1 MTQRDI
7 VIVLATLAVAVG
19 LSAIL
24 FVGAAVTART
34 AAPEAI
40 ARPRVFFD
48 SSSNLPPGLTVVDAQ
63 RRVAGPLQAIV
74 PLQRGISDTA
84 RDAAGLFLTLLL
96 TASTLVLANDQVVA
110 VYRASLGDWR
120 SQARVLAAG
129 FVVIGLAIS
138 TAALAWVVYLGF
150 VTGAL
155 RDSPVGAPA
164 ALQVGMTA
172 FAVLCVFALLA
183 LLVGFAATAWRLG
196 DALLHTRALS
206 RFQTQLPAPVVALAG
221 ATILFILWQM
231 PLVGAVAL
239 AAIVAYAI
247 GAVVTARLIKEG
259 VAT

>member
-1 MTQRDI
+1 MTRRDI
-7 VIVLATLAVAVG
+7 VIVLGTLVVAVG

-24 FVGAAVTART
+24 FVGATAMSPSSARE
-34 AAPEAI
+34 PV

-48 SSSNLPPGLTVVDAQ
+48 QRGSLPPGLTVVDAQ

-84 RDAAGLFLTLLL
+84 RDAAGLFLVLLL

-110 VYRASLGDWR
+110 VYRASLGNWR

-129 FVVIGLAIS
+129 LVVLGLAIS
-138 TAALAWVVYLGF
+138 TAALGWVVFLNF

-155 RDSPVGAPA
+155 PDSPFGAPA
-164 ALQVGMTA
+164 ALQVGLTA

-183 LLVGFAATAWRLG
+183 LLVGFAATSWRLG
-196 DALLHTRALS
+196 DALLRTRALS
-206 RFQTQLPAPVVALAG
+206 RFQAQIPAPVVALAG
-221 ATILFILWQM
+221 ATILFILWQI
-231 PLVGAVAL
+231 PALGAFAL
-239 AAIVAYAI
+239 AAVVAYAL

-259 VAT
+259 VTT

>member
-34 AAPEAI
+34 AAPEAV

-138 TAALAWVVYLGF
+138 TAALSWVVYLNF

-155 RDSPVGAPA
+155 RDSPLGAPA

-172 FAVLCVFALLA
+172 FAVLCVFALIA

-221 ATILFILWQM
+221 ATILFVLWQI
-231 PLVGAVAL
+231 PLVGAIAL

>member
-24 FVGAAVTART
+24 FVGAVATART
-34 AAPEAI
+34 AAPEPV

-48 SSSNLPPGLTVVDAQ
+48 SSNNLPPGLTLVDAQ

-138 TAALAWVVYLGF
+138 TAALAWVVYLNF

-155 RDSPVGAPA
+155 RESPLGAPA

-172 FAVLCVFALLA
+172 FAVLCVFGLLA

-196 DALLHTRALS
+196 DALLRTRALS

-221 ATILFILWQM
+221 ATILFIIWQI
-231 PLVGAVAL
+231 PLVGAIAL
-239 AAIVAYAI
+239 AAIAAYAI

-259 VAT
+259 VTT

>member
-1 MTQRDI
+1 MTRRDI
-7 VIVLATLAVAVG
+7 VIVLGTLVAAVG

-24 FVGAAVTART
+24 FVGATAMSPSSARE
-34 AAPEAI
+34 PV

-48 SSSNLPPGLTVVDAQ
+48 QRGSLPPGLTVVDAQ

-84 RDAAGLFLTLLL
+84 RDAAGLFLVLLL

-110 VYRASLGDWR
+110 VYRASLGTWR

-129 FVVIGLAIS
+129 FVVLGLAIS
-138 TAALAWVVYLGF
+138 TAALGWVVFLNF

-155 RDSPVGAPA
+155 PDSPFGAPA
-164 ALQVGMTA
+164 ALQVGLTA

-183 LLVGFAATAWRLG
+183 LLVGFAATSWRLG
-196 DALLHTRALS
+196 DALLRTRALS
-206 RFQTQLPAPVVALAG
+206 RFQSQIPAPVVALAG
-221 ATILFILWQM
+221 ATILFILWQI
-231 PLVGAVAL
+231 PALGAIAL
-239 AAIVAYAI
+239 AVVVAYAL

-259 VAT
+259 VTT

>member
-24 FVGAAVTART
+24 FVGAVATSRT
-34 AAPEAI
+34 AAPEPV

-48 SSSNLPPGLTVVDAQ
+48 SSNNLPPGLTVVDAQ

-138 TAALAWVVYLGF
+138 TAALAWVVYLNF

-155 RDSPVGAPA
+155 RDSPLGAPA

-196 DALLHTRALS
+196 DALLHLRALS

-221 ATILFILWQM
+221 ATILFILWQI
-231 PLVGAVAL
+231 PLIGAIAL
-239 AAIVAYAI
+239 AAIIAYAI
-247 GAVVTARLIKEG
+247 GAVVTARLVKEG

>member
-1 MTQRDI
+1 MTKRDI
-7 VIVLATLAVAVG
+7 VIALGTLVVAVG

-24 FVGAAVTART
+24 FVGAAATSPA
-34 AAPEAI
+34 AAPEPA

-48 SSSNLPPGLTVVDAQ
+48 RGGSLPPGRSIVDAQ
-63 RRVAGPLQAIV
+63 LRVAGPFQAIV
-74 PLQRGISDTA
+74 PLQRGVSDAA

-96 TASTLVLANDQVVA
+96 TASTLVLANEQVVA

-120 SQARVLAAG
+120 TQARVLAAG
-129 FVVIGLAIS
+129 CVVLGLAIS
-138 TAALAWVVYLGF
+138 TAALAWVVYLNF

-155 RDSPVGAPA
+155 RDSPLGAPA

-196 DALLHTRALS
+196 DALLRTRALS
-206 RFQTQLPAPVVALAG
+206 RFQTQLPAPVIALAG
-221 ATILFILWQM
+221 ATILFVLWQI
-231 PLVGAVAL
+231 PLVGAIAL
-239 AAIVAYAI
+239 AAVVAYAI

-259 VAT
+259 VTT

>member
-24 FVGAAVTART
+24 FVGAAATSPST
-34 AAPEAI
+34 GPEA
-40 ARPRVFFD
+40 ATRPRVFFD
-48 SSSNLPPGLTVVDAQ
+48 PRNSLPPGRSIVDAQ
-63 RRVAGPLQAIV
+63 LRVAGPLQAIV
-74 PLQRGISDTA
+74 PLQRGVSDAA
-84 RDAAGLFLTLLL
+84 RDAAGLLLVLLL

-110 VYRASLGDWR
+110 VYRASLGGWR

-138 TAALAWVVYLGF
+138 TAALAWVVYLNF

-155 RDSPVGAPA
+155 RDSPLGAPA

-206 RFQTQLPAPVVALAG
+206 RLQNQLPAPVVALAG
-221 ATILFILWQM
+221 ATILFVVWQI
-231 PLVGAVAL
+231 PLVGAIAL

>member
-1 MTQRDI
+1 MTQRD
-7 VIVLATLAVAVG
+7 VLIVLGTLAVAVG

-24 FVGAAVTART
+24 FVGAAATSPAS
-34 AAPEAI
+34 APEPS

-48 SSSNLPPGLTVVDAQ
+48 PRNSLPPGRSIIDAQ
-63 RRVAGPLQAIV
+63 GRVAGPLQAIV

-110 VYRASLGDWR
+110 VYRASLGGWR

-129 FVVIGLAIS
+129 FVVLGLAIS
-138 TAALAWVVYLGF
+138 TAALAWVVYLNF

-155 RDSPVGAPA
+155 RDAPFGAPA

-183 LLVGFAATAWRLG
+183 LLVGFAATSWRLG

-221 ATILFILWQM
+221 ATILFILWQI
-231 PLVGAVAL
+231 PAVGAVAL
-239 AAIVAYAI
+239 AAVVAYAL

>member
-1 MTQRDI
+1 MTRRDI
-7 VIVLATLAVAVG
+7 VIILGTLVVAVG

-24 FVGAAVTART
+24 FVGAAATSPAS
-34 AAPEAI
+34 APEPS

-48 SSSNLPPGLTVVDAQ
+48 PRNSLPPGRTVVDAQ
-63 RRVAGPLQAIV
+63 RRVAGPFQAIV
-74 PLQRGISDTA
+74 PLQRGVSDTA

-110 VYRASLGDWR
+110 VYRASLGGWR

-129 FVVIGLAIS
+129 FVVLGLAIS
-138 TAALAWVVYLGF
+138 TAALAWVVYLNF

-155 RDSPVGAPA
+155 RDAPFGAPA

-172 FAVLCVFALLA
+172 FAVLCVFALLV
-183 LLVGFAATAWRLG
+183 LLLGFAATSWRLG

-221 ATILFILWQM
+221 ATILFILWQI
-231 PLVGAVAL
+231 PAV
-239 AAIVAYAI
+239 

>member
-1 MTQRDI
+1 MTRRDI
-7 VIVLATLAVAVG
+7 VIVLGTLVVAVG

-24 FVGAAVTART
+24 FVGATAMSPSSARE
-34 AAPEAI
+34 PV

-48 SSSNLPPGLTVVDAQ
+48 QRGSLPPGLTVVDAQ

-84 RDAAGLFLTLLL
+84 RDAAGLFLVLLL

-110 VYRASLGDWR
+110 VYRASLGNWR

-129 FVVIGLAIS
+129 LVVLGLAIS
-138 TAALAWVVYLGF
+138 TAALGWVVFLNF

-155 RDSPVGAPA
+155 SDSPFGAPA
-164 ALQVGMTA
+164 ALQVGLTA

-183 LLVGFAATAWRLG
+183 LLVGFAATSWRLG
-196 DALLHTRALS
+196 DALLRTRALS
-206 RFQTQLPAPVVALAG
+206 RFQSQIPAPVVALAG
-221 ATILFILWQM
+221 ATILFILWQI
-231 PLVGAVAL
+231 PALGAIAL
-239 AAIVAYAI
+239 AVVVAYAL

-259 VAT
+259 VTT

>member
-7 VIVLATLAVAVG
+7 VIVLGTLVVAVG

-24 FVGAAVTART
+24 FVGAASTS
-34 AAPEAI
+34 I
-40 ARPRVFFD
+40 ASLPDRSERPRVFFGSRSD
-48 SSSNLPPGLTVVDAQ
+48 LPPGVTIVDAQ
-63 RRVAGPLQAIV
+63 RRLGGPLQVIV
-74 PLQRGISDTA
+74 PLQRGVSDTA
-84 RDAAGLFLTLLL
+84 RDAAGLLLTLLL

-138 TAALAWVVYLGF
+138 TAVLAWVVYLNF

-155 RDSPVGAPA
+155 RESPLGAPA
-164 ALQVGMTA
+164 ALQIGMTA

-196 DALLHTRALS
+196 DALLRTRALA

-221 ATILFILWQM
+221 ATILFILWQI
-231 PLVGAVAL
+231 PAVGAIAVAVV
-239 AAIVAYAI
+239 VAYAI

-259 VAT
+259 VTA

>member
-172 FAVLCVFALLA
+172 FAVLCVFSLLA

-221 ATILFILWQM
+221 ATILFILWQI

>member
-1 MTQRDI
+1 MTRRDI
-7 VIVLATLAVAVG
+7 VVVLGTLAVAVG

-24 FVGAAVTART
+24 FVGAAATSPAS
-34 AAPEAI
+34 AFEPA

-48 SSSNLPPGLTVVDAQ
+48 PRNSLPPGRTIVDAQ
-63 RRVAGPLQAIV
+63 QRVAGPLQAIV
-74 PLQRGISDTA
+74 PLQRGVSDAA
-84 RDAAGLFLTLLL
+84 RDAAGLLLTLLL

-110 VYRASLGDWR
+110 VYRASLGGWR

-129 FVVIGLAIS
+129 LIVLGLAIS
-138 TAALAWVVYLGF
+138 TAALGWVVYLNF

-155 RDSPVGAPA
+155 RDTPLGAPA
-164 ALQVGMTA
+164 ALQIGMTA

-183 LLVGFAATAWRLG
+183 LLIGFAATAWRFG

-221 ATILFILWQM
+221 ATILFVLWQI
-231 PLVGAVAL
+231 PALGVFALGAV
-239 AAIVAYAI
+239 VAYAI

-259 VAT
+259 VTT

>member
-24 FVGAAVTART
+24 FVGAAVTSRT
-34 AAPEAI
+34 AAPEPV

-48 SSSNLPPGLTVVDAQ
+48 SSNNLPPGLTVVDAQ
-63 RRVAGPLQAIV
+63 RRVGGPLQAIV

-138 TAALAWVVYLGF
+138 TAALTNI
-150 VTGAL
+150 VTAASSTTTTASFFIDGLTVLAVAL
-155 RDSPVGAPA
+155 VGVA
-164 ALQVGMTA
+164 
-172 FAVLCVFALLA
+172 CVFAAHA
-183 LLVGFAATAWRLG
+183 LMASTPGSRRLVR
-196 DALLHTRALS
+196 
-206 RFQTQLPAPVVALAG
+206 
-221 ATILFILWQM
+221 
-231 PLVGAVAL
+231 
-239 AAIVAYAI
+239 
-247 GAVVTARLIKEG
+247 
-259 VAT
+259 

>member
-24 FVGAAVTART
+24 FVGAVATSRT
-34 AAPEAI
+34 AATEPV

-74 PLQRGISDTA
+74 PMQRGNSDKA

-138 TAALAWVVYLGF
+138 TAALAWVVYLNF

-172 FAVLCVFALLA
+172 FAVLCVFGLLA

-196 DALLHTRALS
+196 DALLRTRALS

-221 ATILFILWQM
+221 ATILFIIWQI
-231 PLVGAVAL
+231 PLVGAIAL
-239 AAIVAYAI
+239 AAIAAYAI

-259 VAT
+259 VTT

>member
-24 FVGAAVTART
+24 FVGAVATSRT
-34 AAPEAI
+34 AAPEPV

-48 SSSNLPPGLTVVDAQ
+48 SSNNLPPGLTVGDAQ

-129 FVVIGLAIS
+129 FVVIGLAVS
-138 TAALAWVVYLGF
+138 TAALAWVVYLNF

-155 RDSPVGAPA
+155 RESPLGAPA

-221 ATILFILWQM
+221 ATILFILWQI
-231 PLVGAVAL
+231 PLIGAVAL

>member
-1 MTQRDI
+1 MTRRDI
-7 VIVLATLAVAVG
+7 VIILGTLVVAVG

-24 FVGAAVTART
+24 FVGAAATAP
-34 AAPEAI
+34 ASGPEPS

-48 SSSNLPPGLTVVDAQ
+48 PRNSLPPGRSIVDAQ
-63 RRVAGPLQAIV
+63 RRVAGPFQAIV
-74 PLQRGISDTA
+74 PLQRGVSDTA

-110 VYRASLGDWR
+110 VYRASLGGWR

-129 FVVIGLAIS
+129 FVVLGLAIS
-138 TAALAWVVYLGF
+138 TAALAWVVYLNF
-150 VTGAL
+150 VTGTL
-155 RDSPVGAPA
+155 RDAPFGAPA

-183 LLVGFAATAWRLG
+183 LLVGFAATSWRLG
-196 DALLHTRALS
+196 DALLRTRALS

-221 ATILFILWQM
+221 ATILFILWQI
-231 PLVGAVAL
+231 PAVGAVAL
-239 AAIVAYAI
+239 AAVVAYAL

>member
-1 MTQRDI
+1 MTRRDI
-7 VIVLATLAVAVG
+7 VVVLGTLAVAIG
-19 LSAIL
+19 LSAVL
-24 FVGAAVTART
+24 FVGAAATSPGS
-34 AAPEAI
+34 APEPA

-48 SSSNLPPGLTVVDAQ
+48 QRSALPPGRTIGDAQ

-84 RDAAGLFLTLLL
+84 RDAAGLLLTLLL
-96 TASTLVLANDQVVA
+96 TASTLVLANGQVVA

-120 SQARVLAAG
+120 TQARVLAAG
-129 FVVIGLAIS
+129 FIVLGLAVS

-155 RDSPVGAPA
+155 RDTPFGPGA
-164 ALQVGMTA
+164 ALQVGLTA
-172 FAVLCVFALLA
+172 FAVVFVIASLA

-206 RFQTQLPAPVVALAG
+206 RFQSQIPAPVVALAG
-221 ATILFILWQM
+221 ATIFFVLWQI
-231 PLVGAVAL
+231 PALGAFVL
-239 AAIVAYAI
+239 AAVVAYAL

-259 VAT
+259 VTT

>member
-24 FVGAAVTART
+24 FVGAVATSRT
-34 AAPEAI
+34 AAPEPV

-48 SSSNLPPGLTVVDAQ
+48 SSNNLPPGLTVVDAQ

-138 TAALAWVVYLGF
+138 TAALAWVVYLNF

-155 RDSPVGAPA
+155 RDSPLGAPA

-196 DALLHTRALS
+196 DALLHLRALS
-206 RFQTQLPAPVVALAG
+206 RFQSQIPAPVVALAG
-221 ATILFILWQM
+221 ATILFVLWQI
-231 PLVGAVAL
+231 PALGAFAL
-239 AAIVAYAI
+239 AAVVAYAI
-247 GAVVTARLIKEG
+247 GAVVTARLVKEG